1 MWRRP
6 TSRPMNLPLHRRRFG
21 RTLLALAGSR
31 AWPAAAV
38 PLLVAACAR
47 RERAPEVAY
56 TLLDGRPAQLASLRN
71 QVVLVNFWA
80 TSCATCV
87 QEMPALV
94 DTWRR
99 LRGRGYETLAV
110 AMQHDPPALVARY
123 AETKALPFGV
133 VIDNT
138 GAIAKAFGDVPGTPT
153 TFLIDKKGAIVKR
166 FVGEPDFAELHALVE
181 QLLAEA

>member
-1 MWRRP
+1 MIPPVARR
-6 TSRPMNLPLHRRRFG
+6 HFG
-21 RTLLALAGSR
+21 QKLLALASPL
-31 AWPAAAV
+31 AWPATAPA
-38 PLLVAACAR
+38 LLAGCAR
-47 RERAPEVAY
+47 RDSAPEVGY
-56 TLLDGRPAQLASLRN
+56 TLLDGRSAQLSALRH

-99 LRGRGYETLAV
+99 FRERGYETLAV
-110 AMQHDPPALVARY
+110 AMQHDPPALVARF

-138 GAIAKAFGDVPGTPT
+138 GAVARAFGNVRVTPT
-153 TFLIDKKGAIVKR
+153 TFVIDRRGHIAARHEGA
-166 FVGEPDFAELHALVE
+166 PDFARLHRLLDE
-181 QLLAEA
+181 LLAETA